1 MSARAPAMTRRRAVT
16 GLGATLGAGL
26 AAGLAVPA
34 SGLGAVERGYLKRA
48 EWDAFKARF
57 MTAEGRIVDTG
68 NGDRS
73 HSEGQGFA
81 MVLATAFDDPGAFLA
96 LWRWTRTTL
105 QVRDDALLAWTWDP
119 AAGAISDRNNAT
131 DGDLFVAWGLLR
143 AFARWGE
150 PAWRDEAARILAA
163 VVAHCVVRRG
173 DGRLLLPGAA
183 GFVRDDRV
191 VVNPSYW
198 VYPAFAAFAEAGID
212 GPWRALAGTGR
223 ALVDG
228 FAAGGTGLVPDWCAV
243 GERVTPAADL
253 PFAFGFDAV
262 RVPLYLR
269 WAYPAGEVRAR
280 LRPVV
285 AYAERYGAIGAVPA
299 TIDLATGETAAYP
312 MSLGAQAILLLA
324 EHAVAGGELLLPLK
338 RDDRDYYA
346 NVLLLLTKL
355 AATEMPR

>member
-1 MSARAPAMTRRRAVT
+1 MSARAPAVTRRRAVA

-131 DGDLFVAWGLLR
+131 DGDLFVA
-143 AFARWGE
+143 
-150 PAWRDEAARILAA
+150 
-163 VVAHCVVRRG
+163 
-173 DGRLLLPGAA
+173 
-183 GFVRDDRV
+183 
-191 VVNPSYW
+191 
-198 VYPAFAAFAEAGID
+198 
-212 GPWRALAGTGR
+212 
-223 ALVDG
+223 
-228 FAAGGTGLVPDWCAV
+228 
-243 GERVTPAADL
+243 
-253 PFAFGFDAV
+253 
-262 RVPLYLR
+262 
-269 WAYPAGEVRAR
+269 
-280 LRPVV
+280 
-285 AYAERYGAIGAVPA
+285 
-299 TIDLATGETAAYP
+299 
-312 MSLGAQAILLLA
+312 
-324 EHAVAGGELLLPLK
+324 
-338 RDDRDYYA
+338 
-346 NVLLLLTKL
+346 
-355 AATEMPR
+355 